1 MRGVRTTWDPKR
13 RAALACHALA
23 TLLSL
28 AGVSAPL
35 RASPAIPVQAKTP
48 AKPST
53 AKAPDETAIRRA
65 WSFLTA
71 AEQED
76 ALEEYEAR
84 AEYVESFT
92 SRLVK
97 FALTLDE
104 RDRGLLPP
112 EPTIPYFDPTTHAP
126 AQPIPR
132 RALEPD
138 SEAARSTTRS
148 IVGKLHERRLAVA
161 CRYDYAARD
170 IVKLADP
177 EPLGRRFENALAGA
191 LPQQDYAE
199 ALVERALD
207 NGAHYKTFA
216 AFAHAYTDRN
226 GNVFPGITLYDAWSS
241 GADLEMPDVDVL
253 GIVHTVLDDWKKWKA
268 PVPASQHKA
277 LYDRVGK
284 LFQDARRHRGLRAA
298 YARCYLGGASELEPL
313 YSVCVERLH
322 FAWDVHKSDPSLLLK
337 TLPVP
342 DKWNQHLATLE
353 KDMLKAKDGR
363 SRALVRIETLA
374 ADAAQLRALWI
385 EVLDSRGAFER
396 TSKPPSAPGK

>member
-1 MRGVRTTWDPKR
+1 MRAVRPTKDSKR
-13 RAALACHALA
+13 RAALACLALA
-23 TLLSL
+23 TFLSA
-28 AGVSAPL
+28 AGGIAPL
-35 RASPAIPVQAKTP
+35 RASAATPLQAKTP
-48 AKPST
+48 AKKT
-53 AKAPDETAIRRA
+53 PDEAAIRRA
-65 WSFLTA
+65 WSFLNA

-84 AEYVESFT
+84 AEYTESFT

-104 RDRGLLPP
+104 RDRGLLPL
-112 EPTIPYFDPTTHAP
+112 EPSIPYFDPLTHAP
-126 AQPIPR
+126 AQPITR
-132 RALEPD
+132 RALDPD
-138 SEAARSTTRS
+138 SEAARAATRS
-148 IVGKLHERRLAVA
+148 LLGKLHKRRLAVA
-161 CRYDYAARD
+161 CRYDYAVRD
-170 IVKLADP
+170 VVKLADP
-177 EPLGRRFENALAGA
+177 EPLARRFENALAGA
-191 LPQQDYAE
+191 LPMQDYAE

-207 NGAHYKTFA
+207 NGAQYKTLA
-216 AFAHAYTDRN
+216 AFAHAYTDRL
-226 GNVFPGITLYDAWSS
+226 GNIFPGITLYDAWSS

-253 GIVHTVLDDWKKWKA
+253 GVVHTVLDEWKKWKA

-322 FAWDVHKSDPSLLLK
+322 FAWDEHKSEPKRLLE

-374 ADAAQLRALWI
+374 ADAAQLRALWV